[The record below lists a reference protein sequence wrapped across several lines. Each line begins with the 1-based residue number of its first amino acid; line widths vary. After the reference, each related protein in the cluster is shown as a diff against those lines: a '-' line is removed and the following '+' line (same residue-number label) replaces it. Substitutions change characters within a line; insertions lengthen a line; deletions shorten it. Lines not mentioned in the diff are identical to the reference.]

1 MRILPVL
8 LVSLSVS
15 TFGLINPNQSL
26 GANLVAQ
33 LGGIDALEDIE
44 NATTDIL
51 SSLGYDCQ
59 TAGAVGI
66 ACTKCTDEGSLTQKC
81 KAYICDA
88 ITRQCRQQE
97 ATLPDVP
104 DSVDDLTDDVNV
116 DTNIDTDDIN
126 VDTDVDTDDINIDTD
141 KIPGL

>member
-33 LGGIDALEDIE
+33 LGGIDGLGDIE

-51 SSLGYDCQ
+51 SGLGYDCQ

-66 ACTKCTDEGSLTQKC
+66 ACTKCTEEGGASQKC

-88 ITRQCRQQE
+88 VTKECRQQE

-104 DSVDDLTDDVNV
+104 DSVDDLTDDTNV
-116 DTNIDTDDIN
+116 DTDDID
-126 VDTDVDTDDINIDTD
+126 VDTDVDTDDLNIDTD
-141 KIPGL
+141 KIPRL

>member
-1 MRILPVL
+1 MRLLPVL

-26 GANLVAQ
+26 SANLVAQ
-33 LGGIDALEDIE
+33 LGGIDGLGDIE

-51 SSLGYDCQ
+51 SGLGYDCQ
-59 TAGAVGI
+59 TAGSVGI
-66 ACTKCTDEGSLTQKC
+66 ACTKCTDEGSASQKC

-88 ITRQCRQQE
+88 VTRECRQQE

-104 DSVDDLTDDVNV
+104 DSVDDLTDDIDV
-116 DTNIDTDDIN
+116 DP
-126 VDTDVDTDDINIDTD
+126 DVDTDDLNIDTD
-141 KIPGL
+141 NIPGL

>member
-1 MRILPVL
+1 MRLLPVL

-15 TFGLINPNQSL
+15 ALGLINPNQSL
-26 GANLVAQ
+26 GTNLVAQ
-33 LGGIDALEDIE
+33 LGGIDGLGDIE

-66 ACTKCTDEGSLTQKC
+66 ACTKCTDEGSVTQKC
-81 KAYICDA
+81 KAYICDSV
-88 ITRQCRQQE
+88 TRECRQQE

-104 DSVDDLTDDVNV
+104 DSADDL
-116 DTNIDTDDIN
+116 TDDIN
-126 VDTDVDTDDINIDTD
+126 VDTDIDTDDIEIDTD
-141 KIPGL
+141 NIPGL